1 MFKRILVMCLA
12 VLMCMALIPKESVLA
27 AADADVYTFDEVM
40 QLYKN
45 GKGVNIV
52 PSDWDKT
59 FTTEIQGRA
68 GLVATPINLDGSSS
82 TTTAAGVSVSK
93 AIRLQTTALGA
104 NAWSSQLYVK
114 LNPGVKKG
122 DIIFFGFKMR
132 GIESVTN
139 KESTVVLTNTR
150 LRVDGTTSTNL
161 NVEGCVSDEW
171 QQYFMAVASPVD
183 SGANGGKFVFQLG
196 MALQT
201 IDVADVF
208 AIDFGQSDVTLS
220 QLPIMKTTYKGMEDD
235 AQWRKDALERIEQ
248 IRKADVSVNVT
259 DEKGNAIKNAEVAVN
274 QTRHAYG
281 FGSIVNA
288 TDFYKLDA
296 GTQTKYLNT
305 LKMIANRSGFENELK
320 MNYIAQNADKI
331 EYFLNWFKEN
341 GMDVR
346 GHVLIYG
353 QWSRLTPE
361 QKVAMIENPQLL
373 KDFTL
378 EHIKKYVTLYKDRI
392 YNWDVVN
399 ENMTA
404 NDFTTLLG
412 DGVIDDWFKEAHKAD
427 PNVKLTLNDYGILSR
442 DKGHQDYH
450 YNLSKT
456 LIDHGAPITTIGIQG
471 HVSLIPPEDILTIL
485 DRFAAL
491 GKEIEIT
498 EFTFASDDTEL
509 QAKFT
514 RDFLISVF
522 SHPATTSIVTWGFW
536 EGSMYE
542 PKAAMFKKDF
552 SIKPNGQ
559 VWMDM
564 IYKQWWTNEKGVT
577 DASGNYKTRA
587 FLGDHKVTVK
597 ANGHEVTFDISL
609 GKEGKVVDIAYE
621 NGEFK
626 LGKAQN
632 DPTSNN
638 PNNNK
643 PSGTIPIGIRIIGN
657 QKVGNDLIAEL
668 IAANGSAVTTSATI
682 TYEWYRSSSSDFKDT
697 DLVGEDNSYK
707 LVDNDGGKY
716 IKLKATVENK
726 AFESTTSMITKKS
739 SSSRSSSSS
748 SNSKAS
754 TTEGTKIDVKDDSIN
769 KSNQETI
776 STETWQNTER
786 GWKYIKNGKPA
797 IGWNQVGGHWYL
809 MDSTG
814 IMETGW
820 KQISGTWYLLK
831 NDGAMATSWQEVNR
845 KWYYLYSD
853 GSMASNTVIDD
864 YRLDESGAWI

>member
-1 MFKRILVMCLA
+1 
-12 VLMCMALIPKESVLA
+12 
-27 AADADVYTFDEVM
+27 
-40 QLYKN
+40 
-45 GKGVNIV
+45 
-52 PSDWDKT
+52 
-59 FTTEIQGRA
+59 
-68 GLVATPINLDGSSS
+68 
-82 TTTAAGVSVSK
+82 
-93 AIRLQTTALGA
+93 
-104 NAWSSQLYVK
+104 
-114 LNPGVKKG
+114 
-122 DIIFFGFKMR
+122 
-132 GIESVTN
+132 
-139 KESTVVLTNTR
+139 
-150 LRVDGTTSTNL
+150 
-161 NVEGCVSDEW
+161 
-171 QQYFMAVASPVD
+171 
-183 SGANGGKFVFQLG
+183 
-196 MALQT
+196 
-201 IDVADVF
+201 
-208 AIDFGQSDVTLS
+208 
-220 QLPIMKTTYKGMEDD
+220 
-235 AQWRKDALERIEQ
+235 
-248 IRKADVSVNVT
+248 
-259 DEKGNAIKNAEVAVN
+259 
-274 QTRHAYG
+274 
-281 FGSIVNA
+281 
-288 TDFYKLDA
+288 
-296 GTQTKYLNT
+296 
-305 LKMIANRSGFENELK
+305 
-320 MNYIAQNADKI
+320 
-331 EYFLNWFKEN
+331 
-341 GMDVR
+341 
-346 GHVLIYG
+346 
-353 QWSRLTPE
+353 
-361 QKVAMIENPQLL
+361 
-373 KDFTL
+373 
-378 EHIKKYVTLYKDRI
+378 
-392 YNWDVVN
+392 
-399 ENMTA
+399 
-404 NDFTTLLG
+404 
-412 DGVIDDWFKEAHKAD
+412 
-427 PNVKLTLNDYGILSR
+427 
-442 DKGHQDYH
+442 
-450 YNLSKT
+450 
-456 LIDHGAPITTIGIQG
+456 
-471 HVSLIPPEDILTIL
+471 
-485 DRFAAL
+485 
-491 GKEIEIT
+491 
-498 EFTFASDDTEL
+498 
-509 QAKFT
+509 
-514 RDFLISVF
+514 
-522 SHPATTSIVTWGFW
+522 
-536 EGSMYE
+536 
-542 PKAAMFKKDF
+542 
-552 SIKPNGQ
+552 
-559 VWMDM
+559 MDM